1 MYCPKCGKLLP
12 NIAQFCGECGM
23 CLKHLHDPFSATH
36 PNPNPPPSRPANYGY
51 GWYPPPYYQ
60 NPQMPMPN
68 KSNVK
73 KSKFPAFIM
82 TLVGAFLVYSSFLL
96 FPIFSFLAF
105 FAATPLG
112 IIGLIQGYKGRK
124 EKEPY
129 HLGCIIM
136 GTIVIAS
143 AFLAFILSNIFCL
156 SIL

>member
-1 MYCPKCGKLLP
+1 
-12 NIAQFCGECGM
+12 M

-105 FAATPLG
+105 LQQHLWELSDLSKVIKAEKRKSL
-112 IIGLIQGYKGRK
+112 II
-124 EKEPY
+124 
-129 HLGCIIM
+129 
-136 GTIVIAS
+136 
-143 AFLAFILSNIFCL
+143 
-156 SIL
+156 